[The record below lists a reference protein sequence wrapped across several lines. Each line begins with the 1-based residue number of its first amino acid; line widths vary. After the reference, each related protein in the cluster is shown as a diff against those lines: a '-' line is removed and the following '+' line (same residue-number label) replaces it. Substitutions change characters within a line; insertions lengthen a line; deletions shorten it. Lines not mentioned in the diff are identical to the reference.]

1 MTFADEDAK
10 WAHSRIQKAVEEDEL
25 AQKELRQLMTESNK
39 ITDLRNRLGDI
50 EAQALGLQ
58 ADGLGNLSDIATGK
72 EASEE
77 MVKQYEANHE
87 KAILNVPHEVF
98 VDNDMQY
105 KNDKIIPID
114 WKALEKKRLVS
125 TGRE

>member
-10 WAHSRIQKAVEEDEL
+10 WAHSRIQKAIQEDGL

-58 ADGLGNLSDIATGK
+58 SDGLGNLSDIATGK

-105 KNDKIIPID
+105 KDGKITPID
-114 WKALEKKRLVS
+114 WKAMEKKRLVS
-125 TGRE
+125 TERE

>member
-1 MTFADEDAK
+1 MTFSDEDAK
-10 WAHSRIQKAVEEDEL
+10 WAHSRIQKAVQEDEL

-58 ADGLGNLSDIATGK
+58 ADGLGNLSDIETGK

-105 KNDKIIPID
+105 KDGKITPID
-114 WKALEKKRLVS
+114 WKAMEKKRLVS
-125 TGRE
+125 TERE

>member
-10 WAHSRIQKAVEEDEL
+10 WAHSRIQKAVQEDGL

-58 ADGLGNLSDIATGK
+58 SDGLGNLSDIATGK

-105 KNDKIIPID
+105 KDGKITPID
-114 WKALEKKRLVS
+114 WKAMEKKRLVS
-125 TGRE
+125 TERE

>member
-10 WAHSRIQKAVEEDEL
+10 WAHSRIQKAVQEDGL

-50 EAQALGLQ
+50 EAQALGLRS
-58 ADGLGNLSDIATGK
+58 DGLGNLSDIATGK

-105 KNDKIIPID
+105 KDGKITPID
-114 WKALEKKRLVS
+114 WKAMEKKRLVS
-125 TGRE
+125 TERE

>member
-1 MTFADEDAK
+1 MGAFKNSKSSTRR
-10 WAHSRIQKAVEEDEL
+10 WI

-58 ADGLGNLSDIATGK
+58 SDGLGNLSDIATGK

-105 KNDKIIPID
+105 KDGKITPID
-114 WKALEKKRLVS
+114 WKAMEKKRLVS
-125 TGRE
+125 TERE

>member
-10 WAHSRIQKAVEEDEL
+10 WAHSRIQKAVQEDEL

-58 ADGLGNLSDIATGK
+58 ADGLGNLSDIETGK

-77 MVKQYEANHE
+77 MVKQYKANHE

-105 KNDKIIPID
+105 KDGKITPID
-114 WKALEKKRLVS
+114 WKAMEKKRLVS
-125 TGRE
+125 TERE

>member
-10 WAHSRIQKAVEEDEL
+10 WAHSRIQKAIQEDGL

-114 WKALEKKRLVS
+114 WKFFI
-125 TGRE
+125 